1 MFLTIVR
8 HGQSTGNVSGDDIPD
23 GELTSLGRQ
32 QARETAAR
40 LANAGITHVIC
51 SPLVRALE
59 TASIIAGAAGV
70 RQIEVWPELQ
80 EHRWLGI
87 HRGLGRAAILERF
100 PNAVL
105 PDSVEAEGW
114 NHGGETYETAL
125 ERGVS
130 AMAALRARIGPKE
143 HVAVATHGAFANYLL
158 RALLHVPPAH
168 AVWFSMN
175 NCGISR
181 VRFTVR
187 DLDVPVSYE
196 TAEAEIISVNDVSH
210 LSVVS

>member
-130 AMAALRARIGPKE
+130 AMAALRARIGPKRARSYRYSWRVCQLP
-143 HVAVATHGAFANYLL
+143 VARAAACATGTRGVVLHEQLWDQPGAFH
-158 RALLHVPPAH
+158 R
-168 AVWFSMN
+168 
-175 NCGISR
+175 SR
-181 VRFTVR
+181 SGCSRF
-187 DLDVPVSYE
+187 L
-196 TAEAEIISVNDVSH
+196 
-210 LSVVS
+210 